1 MDYISCST
9 GFFWPSVSHVDHV
22 VYVMQLMQA
31 SPMDKVDVDD
41 DDVAFRSGFVIGRRQ
56 DLLEIGG

>member
-22 VYVMQLMQA
+22 VYVTQA
-31 SPMDKVDVDD
+31 SPMDQVDVDD